1 LKKIKWTSPRKSHH
15 LNQIENL
22 NKIFSSLEVDQIKS
36 QLALAKSQKNKL
48 IKNLYREY
56 VNYLETVRGLLF
68 DSVKKGVE
76 GIIFD
81 KSTKNV
87 YVSNSELSALFEEK
101 LNVILKSQLPFFT
114 IEQLII
120 STDADRIDQE
130 INEGDLNKFSELKN
144 FREDNSEIKNEFI
157 SQDSYNFQDN
167 GNIYNLTD
175 YYQDKN
181 ENSSLDLDNR
191 DNNNYFQNNESVENL
206 VLEKPLYS
214 SLQELLQD
222 NEQSI
227 NGNFKNLN
235 KNITNLHSQYQY
247 LEIFDHIENSLSNLL
262 LDISYKINIELFK
275 SKLIKKIISEDSF
288 TFLLD
293 KDFLIRHPHPFV
305 INFDL
310 NIGQMQKS
318 LLKLQ
323 SILLFSITIVELEF
337 KNLNLSI
344 QRNKM
349 TDLKNQFQLLIKK
362 EKYWKQKEINL
373 NNI

>member
-1 LKKIKWTSPRKSHH
+1 MKRIKWTSPRKSHH

-36 QLALAKSQKNKL
+36 QLARAKSQKNKL

-76 GIIFD
+76 GIILD

-87 YVSNSELSALFEEK
+87 YVSNSELSTLFEEK

-130 INEGDLNKFSELKN
+130 INEGDLKKISELKN

-157 SQDSYNFQDN
+157 SQDSYDFQDN

-227 NGNFKNLN
+227 TGNFKNLN
-235 KNITNLHSQYQY
+235 KNMTNLHSQYQY

-288 TFLLD
+288 TFLSD

-310 NIGQMQKS
+310 NIGQIQKS
-318 LLKLQ
+318 LPKLQ

>member
-1 LKKIKWTSPRKSHH
+1 M
-15 LNQIENL
+15 
-22 NKIFSSLEVDQIKS
+22 NKIISSLEVDQIKS
-36 QLALAKSQKNKL
+36 QLARAKSKKNKL
-48 IKNLYREY
+48 INNLYREY

-81 KSTKNV
+81 KSIKNV
-87 YVSNSELSALFEEK
+87 YVSNSELSALFKDK

-120 STDADRIDQE
+120 STEADRIDQE

-181 ENSSLDLDNR
+181 EYSSLDLDNR

-288 TFLLD
+288 IFLSD
-293 KDFLIRHPHPFV
+293 KDFFIRHPHPFV

-310 NIGQMQKS
+310 NIGQMQKN
-318 LLKLQ
+318 LPKLQ
-323 SILLFSITIVELEF
+323 SILLFSITTVELEF

-344 QRNKM
+344 QRNKI
-349 TDLKNQFQLLIKK
+349 TNLKNQFQLLIKK